1 MSDDGLRVSDRV
13 SIPRAELVARATRSG
28 GPGGQHV
35 NTSSTRVELLWN
47 VRDTTALGP
56 DLRARVL
63 AKLASRI
70 DGDGWLRVVASES
83 RSQLR
88 NREAAEERLATLV
101 RGALV
106 VPRKRVPTKPT
117 RAAKE
122 RRLTEKKRRGDAKR
136 RRRRP
141 SSDME

>member
-1 MSDDGLRVSDRV
+1 MSDDLRVNERV
-13 SIPRAELVARATRSG
+13 AIPRAELVARATRSG

-47 VRDTTALGP
+47 VRESRAL
-56 DLRARVL
+56 DDAARERVL
-63 AKLASRI
+63 AKLGTRI
-70 DGDGWLRVVASES
+70 DAEGWLRVVASES

-101 RGALV
+101 RDALV
-106 VPRKRVPTKPT
+106 VPRKRVRTKPT

-122 RRLTEKKRRGDAKR
+122 RRLSEKKRRGDVKRQR
-136 RRRRP
+136 RRWT
-141 SSDME
+141 DGHGG